1 MVGLHHASRHG
12 TQSWLRIGLEDYL
25 PLLLEASGSCYVFIP
40 KRNSALLSKQKPP
53 RRFVR
58 KLKGLET
65 RLTLSFWAREED
77 TVGSWTGGNVDVVGH
92 SWGSNPK
99 RDPGAHNFAT
109 KQCDRP
115 AVLPAVSNVLV
126 FCIRVV
132 CKKEWSLSKLCW
144 CTHQIIKT
152 GSYQTGSVSS
162 FQVTYLMR
170 PPQFTSRWVRRAGWE
185 IKYFDASFFSSSSSA
200 GPVAPVGNWLET
212 SDPATRQ
219 LKCQSSSLIVTDP
232 AFSRAWMDKE
242 NADFRRVQQTRQNPT
257 TLALPLVELL
267 FLLVFIPQ
275 FLTCSLPGEGK
286 TWLGVLPMKWM
297 GFVMLWLVS
306 D

>member
-1 MVGLHHASRHG
+1 MWLGIRGAQI
-12 TQSWLRIGLEDYL
+12 QSEIQVRTTS
-25 PLLLEASGSCYVFIP
+25 P
-40 KRNSALLSKQKPP
+40 RNSATGQLCCQLCQMFWSFA
-53 RRFVR
+53 FV
-58 KLKGLET
+58 
-65 RLTLSFWAREED
+65 SFA
-77 TVGSWTGGNVDVVGH
+77 
-92 SWGSNPK
+92 K
-99 RDPGAHNFAT
+99 RYHLRG
-109 KQCDRP
+109 
-115 AVLPAVSNVLV
+115 
-126 FCIRVV
+126 
-132 CKKEWSLSKLCW
+132 WSLSKLCW

-219 LKCQSSSLIVTDP
+219 LKCQSSPLIVTDP